1 MPRNLGNEL
10 QNYRLGILGENRM
23 EIGKFLIIFRRL
35 KKNLRNRLKAA
46 RLCPIQIVWRNAFRK
61 HIFASIYDSFKHFL
75 KFLLVSYE

>member
-35 KKNLRNRLKAA
+35 KKN
-46 RLCPIQIVWRNAFRK
+46 
-61 HIFASIYDSFKHFL
+61 
-75 KFLLVSYE
+75 